1 MQVIEENLSSYQ
13 DPGVFSV
20 RDNGGSLTVE
30 AGYDGRAFS
39 EEFIKSVVQLFTYL
53 LEQMCH
59 CDQMMR
65 LQSLLDSVQ
74 TSDHMKSS
82 GS

>member
-1 MQVIEENLSSYQ
+1 MQVIEENLSPYQ
-13 DPGVFSV
+13 DPGLFAV
-20 RDNGGSLTVE
+20 RNNGGSLTVE

-39 EEFIKSVVQLFTYL
+39 EDFMESVVQLFTYL
-53 LEQMCH
+53 LEQMWH

-65 LQSLLDSVQ
+65 LQSLLDSIQ